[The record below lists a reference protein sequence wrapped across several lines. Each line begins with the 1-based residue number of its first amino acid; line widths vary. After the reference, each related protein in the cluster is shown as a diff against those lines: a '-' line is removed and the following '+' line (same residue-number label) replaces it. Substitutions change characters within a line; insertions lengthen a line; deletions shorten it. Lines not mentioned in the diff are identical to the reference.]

1 MARLLTMLE
10 KLVTQY
16 STKTINPAVKSGLR
30 LRENRIPTKSP
41 IAARNSVTSMRER
54 AIRKNS
60 PQSMPERNRAS
71 AKKRGE
77 KIYHAHDHYAE
88 KTVNAFAQ

>member
-1 MARLLTMLE
+1 M
-10 KLVTQY
+10 
-16 STKTINPAVKSGLR
+16 
-30 LRENRIPTKSP
+30 
-41 IAARNSVTSMRER
+41 TSMRER

-71 AKKRGE
+71 AKKEARRYTMLTTTTP
-77 KIYHAHDHYAE
+77 K